1 MAKTRITALT
11 VTRIGTAVLAL
22 TMAAA
27 AAQAEMTATDL
38 EQVQICAE
46 LAADGDAAGAGPVC
60 RTAREGADE
69 DARHLQR
76 VAESLLAIGAH
87 ADAEEAFQRV
97 IALGGGD
104 RPAAAWHGA
113 GKAAAARGAQER
125 ALSAFRMASA
135 RDRGNPIYHNAIGV
149 MLDLK
154 GDHDQAQAAYRA
166 GLAASPDHATL
177 RHNLQISLA
186 RQANGTQPAETQRP
200 SLEPVE
206 RPGGFDRLVSEIA
219 SLGDAEAPAAPAASD
234 ATNAHGATRQASV
247 DIPRRAPGQ
256 PRSLVPTLEA
266 PVGELSPA
274 DRTMRRQ
281 ALRLGV
287 YASQSL
293 AWRALKEAKNRGGT
307 LLRGTVLKVRRNPTG
322 DGYVLQAEI
331 RTHTG
336 AAEQTCGALQNR
348 GLMCVL
354 ITGFAAS

>member
-1 MAKTRITALT
+1 M
-11 VTRIGTAVLAL
+11 AVLAL
-22 TMAAA
+22 TVVAGAAR
-27 AAQAEMTATDL
+27 AEMTAKQL

-46 LAADGDAAGAGPVC
+46 LAADGDAERAGPVC
-60 RTAREGADE
+60 RAAREGADQ
-69 DARHLQR
+69 DARHLRR
-76 VAESLLAIGAH
+76 VADGLLSIGAH
-87 ADAEEAFQRV
+87 ADAEAAYQRV

-104 RPAAAWHGA
+104 DGAAAWHGA
-113 GKAAAARGAQER
+113 GKAAAARGAPER

-135 RDRGNPIYHNAIGV
+135 RDGGNPVYHNAIGV

-154 GDHDQAQAAYRA
+154 GDHDVAQAAYRK
-166 GLAASPDHATL
+166 GLAMSPDHPTL

-186 RQANGTQPAETQRP
+186 RQASGTQPAESQRP

-219 SLGDAEAPAAPAASD
+219 SLSDAETPESLDAPAPAA
-234 ATNAHGATRQASV
+234 TTRLAKADPGQ
-247 DIPRRAPGQ
+247 RAPGQ
-256 PRSLVPTLEA
+256 PRALVPTLEA
-266 PVGELSPA
+266 PPGALSPG

-293 AWRALKEAKNRGGT
+293 AWRALKQAKNRGGT
-307 LLRGTVLKVRRNPTG
+307 LLQGSVLKVRPNPTG
-322 DGYVLQAEI
+322 DGFVLQAEI

-336 AAEQTCGALQNR
+336 AAEQTCHDLQSR
-348 GLMCVL
+348 GLTCVL